1 MLTSFGKLCKKIR
14 VDHNQVLYDMAKV
27 LGVKPSFL
35 SSVEN
40 GKKNVPENWCDI
52 IHREYGLSTN
62 EYKEL
67 LEAKDISKTQVKLNL
82 VDCVDE
88 DRALAF
94 SFAITF
100 EELSSEQK
108 KKIYDILN
116 E

>member
-1 MLTSFGKLCKKIR
+1 M
-14 VDHNQVLYDMAKV
+14 
-27 LGVKPSFL
+27 
-35 SSVEN
+35 
-40 GKKNVPENWCDI
+40 
-52 IHREYGLSTN
+52 
-62 EYKEL
+62 
-67 LEAKDISKTQVKLNL
+67 EAKDISKTQVKLNL

-94 SFAITF
+94 SFARTF